1 MSDKARYYPL
11 NDLVG
16 QFLFDLPTQRK
27 KSQFEFG
34 SPNHLN
40 KRQSC
45 QKASKMLS
53 GNDSAIA

>member
-1 MSDKARYYPL
+1 VSDKARYYPL

-34 SPNHLN
+34 SFNYLN

-45 QKASKMLS
+45 NKASKMLAS
-53 GNDSAIA
+53 NDSAIA